1 MVYRTRRQRRD
12 VLRRAGSSIGTPE
25 AATGKPHCAHAQ
37 KSYANHMRIFPR
49 LVLAALFLG
58 ALLPTRAA
66 DPVRI
71 SEPGV
76 FSYQLPPG
84 WISIVVP
91 GSYPMAVEKSGA
103 GKTEQAKA
111 VISVT
116 TAAADGDLVN
126 WCAQAMQQNKAQFA
140 ALGAQVGQLEPFLTG
155 THAIGYRAPIDLTVH
170 GRALHYVMYFFA
182 GGGSSKI
189 TVTCACPAAEVARYA
204 PIFETTMKT
213 FLPK

>member
-1 MVYRTRRQRRD
+1 
-12 VLRRAGSSIGTPE
+12 
-25 AATGKPHCAHAQ
+25 
-37 KSYANHMRIFPR
+37 MRIFPR
-49 LVLAALFLG
+49 LGLIALFL
-58 ALLPTRAA
+58 AILIPARAA

-76 FSYQLPPG
+76 FSYQLPHG

-103 GKTEQAKA
+103 VKTEQAKA

-116 TAAADGDLVN
+116 KAAAGGDLVT
-126 WCAQAMQQNKAQFA
+126 WCAQEMQKNKAQFT
-140 ALGAQVGQLEPFLTG
+140 ALGAQVGQLEPFLTS
-155 THAIGYRAPIDLTVH
+155 THAIGYCAPIDLTAR
-170 GRALHYVMYFFA
+170 GRALHYVMYFFD

-189 TVTCACPAAEVARYA
+189 TVTCACPAAEVAHYT
-204 PIFETTMKT
+204 PLFEAAMKT